1 MSSSA
6 VEDLAMDSQVNNVT
20 DSNNVAKP
28 KQPAWNKQPISTV
41 AAADT
46 SDFGS
51 VMGDF
56 SWPALSKSA
65 KASPKSSSDSLKCLS
80 DGSVSAPQGSGVVS
94 SPKLQTNNNA
104 NSNSSQNHSFSKRE
118 KSAKRG
124 ETAQNNIGN
133 PGQQSGSQDSRKGPH
148 HKNTNVDGGL
158 RGRVGSQPRPVNS
171 NHSQTQ
177 QTNWSRR
184 SNYGGRQRDNQE
196 PWSSHHRNQ
205 PRVVPRNF
213 VGPPII
219 SSPNPLSNT
228 PAAVRPLAPPM
239 PLPVYHVPASMPP
252 EPMRVMPF
260 PPPIM
265 PMFVVPYPPL
275 MELRAQV
282 IKQIDYYF
290 SPENL
295 VKDSF
300 LRSRMDTDG
309 GWVPISLIAGFR
321 KVKELTE
328 NIPFILDTL
337 YFSSVVEVKGDKVRK
352 KNDWMKW
359 LLIPSQGAAGGDQLA
374 SRMENLG
381 LEDGNTSDV
390 IARSLTATSA

>member
-1 MSSSA
+1 MSSST

-20 DSNNVAKP
+20 DSSNVART
-28 KQPAWNKQPISTV
+28 KQPAWNKQPISTD

-56 SWPALSKSA
+56 SWPALSRSA
-65 KASPKSSSDSLKCLS
+65 KASPKSSS
-80 DGSVSAPQGSGVVS
+80 DGSVSAPQGSGVIS

-118 KSAKRG
+118 KSVKRG
-124 ETAQNNIGN
+124 DTAQNNTGN
-133 PGQQSGSQDSRKGPH
+133 PGQQSGFQDSRKGPH
-148 HKNTNVDGGL
+148 HKNTNFDGGL

-205 PRVVPRNF
+205 PRVVLRNL

-219 SSPNPLSNT
+219 SNPNPLSNT
-228 PAAVRPLAPPM
+228 PAAVPPIATSM
-239 PLPVYHVPASMPP
+239 PLHVYHVSASMPP

-265 PMFVVPYPPL
+265 PMFVVPYPH
-275 MELRAQV
+275 MDLRAQI

-300 LRSRMDTDG
+300 LRSRMDRDG

-328 NIPFILDTL
+328 SIPFILDTL
-337 YFSSVVEVKGDKVRK
+337 YFSSVVEVKGDKIRK

-359 LLIPSQGAAGGDQLA
+359 LLIPSQGAAAGDQLA

-381 LEDGNTSDV
+381 LEDGNTSDT